1 MRNLTENMKLEALR
15 NAGYD
20 VDKYDYAEFV
30 VLTPKESEIAKSVV
44 EDKQLD
50 NKKLFRR

>member
-20 VDKYDYAEFV
+20 VDKDDYTEIV
-30 VLTPKESEIAKSVV
+30 VLTPKEV
-44 EDKQLD
+44 ETA
-50 NKKLFRR
+50 